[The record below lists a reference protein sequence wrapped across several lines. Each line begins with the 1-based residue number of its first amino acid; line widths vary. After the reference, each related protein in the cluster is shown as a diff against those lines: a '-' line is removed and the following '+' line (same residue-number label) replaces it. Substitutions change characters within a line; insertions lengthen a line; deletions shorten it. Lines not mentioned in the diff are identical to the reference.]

1 MQSFTRLPM
10 GLPARVYRSTMP
22 FSRRY
27 DPEGEVYKAYQ
38 TNQVST
44 VIMLTSDE
52 EALEKSGRDL
62 RALYTRDGIK
72 VIQLPIEDFGTPP
85 TSELRAA
92 VEKACQQIEAGG
104 SIAIHCHAG
113 LGRTG
118 MFSACLAR
126 KALGLTAE
134 EATAWV
140 RQNIPGAV
148 ETPEQGSIVKNFH
161 P

>member
-1 MQSFTRLPM
+1 MQSFTRLPL
-10 GLPARVYRSTMP
+10 GLPAHAYRSTMP

-52 EALEKSGRDL
+52 EALEKSGRNL
-62 RALYTRDGIK
+62 RAKYAEDGFN
-72 VIQLPIEDFGTPP
+72 VIYLPIDDYGTPAAR
-85 TSELRAA
+85 ELQTA
-92 VEKACQQIEAGG
+92 VEKAWEQMEAGG

-113 LGRTG
+113 IGRTG

-126 KALGLTAE
+126 KVLGLTAQ

-148 ETPEQGSIVKNFH
+148 ETPEQGSMVRNFRS
-161 P
+161 

>member
-1 MQSFTRLPM
+1 MQSFTHLPI
-10 GLPARVYRSTMP
+10 GLPVRVYRSTMP
-22 FSRRY
+22 FSHRY
-27 DPEGEVYKAYQ
+27 DPEGEVYKAYR

-62 RALYTRDGIK
+62 RAQYAKDGLN
-72 VIQLPIEDFGTPP
+72 VIYLPIDDFGIPAAP
-85 TSELRAA
+85 ELQTA
-92 VEKACQQIEAGG
+92 VEKACEQLEAGS

-113 LGRTG
+113 IGRTG

-126 KALGLTAE
+126 KVLGLTAQ

-148 ETPEQGSIVKNFH
+148 ETPEQGSMVRNFRS
-161 P
+161 

>member
-1 MQSFTRLPM
+1 MQSFTRLPL
-10 GLPARVYRSTMP
+10 GIPARVYRSTMP

-27 DPEGEVYKAYQ
+27 DPEGKVYQAYQ
-38 TNQVST
+38 ANQIST
-44 VIMLTSDE
+44 VIMLTSDT
-52 EALEKSGRDL
+52 EAMEKSGRDL
-62 RALYTRDGIK
+62 RSLYIEHGLD
-72 VIQLPIEDFGTPP
+72 VVHLPIDDFGTPTVP
-85 TSELRAA
+85 QLQDA
-92 VEKACQQIEAGG
+92 VEEASQHLEAGK

-126 KALGLTAE
+126 KILGMTAE
-134 EATAWV
+134 EATTWV

-148 ETPEQGSIVKNFH
+148 ETPEQGSMVKNFH